1 MGNIEYY
8 EVCKEC
14 EFLYHCYG
22 REIAERIQKDETD
35 DMHLRPSI
43 CSYFLRIE

>member
-22 REIAERIQKDETD
+22 REIAERIKKDETD